1 MLRMFRFQRFISGPF
16 PLAQHD
22 TREPSDNLP
31 SQPDTS
37 GGGFALTRSA
47 KAHIYLVLVT
57 VVWGATFVQIKAALV
72 YASPLLF
79 NVIRMTL
86 AALVLWV
93 IFRKQVAS
101 MTRQS
106 VRAGAIVGFFLWLG
120 YEFQTT
126 GLKLTTPSKSAFLT
140 GVSVVLV
147 PVFLAVFFHRHI
159 NRWTVG
165 GVGAA
170 FLGLYLLTVPAGVN
184 GLWDFST
191 VNRGDF
197 LTIACAISFAF
208 QIIFMGRAT
217 QRHSFQQIATV
228 EAGVCALLMA
238 ISVPAV
244 ETPFLTWNPTVIWAI
259 LITGLFGTAVAFT
272 VQAWAQQFTP
282 PTHTALIF
290 SLEPVFAW
298 MTSYAVLHERLGLR
312 AGFGAILILAGVLLS
327 ELKSS
332 SARETTE
339 ELGTTDEYTEASP
352 ASNHGA

>member
-1 MLRMFRFQRFISGPF
+1 MS
-16 PLAQHD
+16 
-22 TREPSDNLP
+22 
-31 SQPDTS
+31 
-37 GGGFALTRSA
+37 RSA

-57 VVWGATFVQIKAALV
+57 LVWGATFVQIKAALV

-79 NVIRMTL
+79 NVVRMTL
-86 AALVLWV
+86 AAVALCL
-93 IFRKQVAS
+93 IFRKDLGRL
-101 MTRQS
+101 TRQS

-126 GLKLTTPSKSAFLT
+126 GLKFTTASKSAFLT

-147 PVFLAVFFHRHI
+147 PVFLTVFFRRHI

-170 FLGLYLLTVPAGVN
+170 FAGLYLLTVPGGANGVS
-184 GLWDFST
+184 DFST
-191 VNRGDF
+191 INRGDV
-197 LTIACAISFAF
+197 LTIACAVSFAF

-217 QRHSFQQIATV
+217 QRYSFQQIATV
-228 EAGVCALLMA
+228 EAVVCALLMA
-238 ISVPAV
+238 ISVPVV
-244 ETPFLTWNPTVIWAI
+244 ERPFIIWNATVVWAI
-259 LITGLFGTAVAFT
+259 LVTGLLGTAVAFT

-298 MTSYAVLHERLGLR
+298 ITSYLVLHERLGLR
-312 AGFGAILILAGVLLS
+312 AGFGAVLILGGVVVS

-332 SARETTE
+332 SPQETTE
-339 ELGTTDEYTEASP
+339 ELGSSADDLARTEP
-352 ASNHGA
+352 ASKDRA